1 MKMYNNVTYQ
11 TEEFT
16 QNAEST
22 EIPWW
27 FFLFVLLLQNHFLS
41 NDQTLLDRKKNY
53 VEKHTPK

>member
-1 MKMYNNVTYQ
+1 MYNNVTYQ